1 MFRARSAVSDAVFKR
16 SVAAAAW
23 FVSCWWAYS
32 LIAYFLGLPA
42 DGGAVIGV
50 LAAAFVALDP
60 TGAFW
65 GKRTPET
72 TEAANADALGLTS
85 PTP

>member
-1 MFRARSAVSDAVFKR
+1 MAPDGVPVDAAGMLRFL
-16 SVAAAAW
+16 AIPLW
-23 FVSCWWAYS
+23 FVSVWFAYG

-42 DGGAVIGV
+42 DGGAVIGA

-65 GKRTPET
+65 GTRTRET
-72 TEAANADALGLTS
+72 AKSSNADALGLTA
-85 PTP
+85 PTR

>member
-1 MFRARSAVSDAVFKR
+1 VFKR

-32 LIAYFLGLPA
+32 LIGYFVGLSA
-42 DGGAVIGV
+42 DGGAVIGA

-65 GKRTPET
+65 GTRKRATAKT
-72 TEAANADALGLTS
+72 TNAEPLGVTS
-85 PTP
+85 PTR